1 LYSCFTNHYFTETS
15 STKTFVPTPLK
26 FPKHVPRD
34 ADETFKNLAD
44 TYYQRTLQGRKE
56 ISAPYKQATYPIE
69 QREDNQYFERQLSS
83 RYAEWKVG
91 LLNVK

>member
-1 LYSCFTNHYFTETS
+1 MLFFSVENGTS
-15 STKTFVPTPLK
+15 PTAFEPHSLK
-26 FPKHVPRD
+26 FPKRIARD
-34 ADETFKNLAD
+34 GDDTFRNLAD

-83 RYAEWKVG
+83 R
-91 LLNVK
+91 